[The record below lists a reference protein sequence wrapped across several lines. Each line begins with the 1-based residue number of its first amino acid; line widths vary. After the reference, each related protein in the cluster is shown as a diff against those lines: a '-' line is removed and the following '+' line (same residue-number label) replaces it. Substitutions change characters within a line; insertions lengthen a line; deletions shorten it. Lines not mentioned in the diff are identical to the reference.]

1 MLIMNLTLLEIL
13 EIENGYA
20 SDETIDLEF
29 YTIDIYF
36 EKYEKEVV
44 LRNKNESSKYY
55 VAKWMTGNFNSK
67 QIVEL
72 VESTIKLLD
81 KNKGDLDIFMSNIKL

>member
-1 MLIMNLTLLEIL
+1 MSLMKTLLEIFL
-13 EIENGYA
+13 EREDGYA

-29 YTIDIYF
+29 YTLDIYF

-55 VAKWMTGNFNSK
+55 VAKWTTGNFNSK

-81 KNKGDLDIFMSNIKL
+81 KNKENK